1 MQTMPHHMTE
11 AQELDKRI
19 LQAHA
24 RLCRAERDLA
34 LLLAE
39 LADRRR
45 FLDLGYAN
53 VCDYAKTKLQLKAR
67 KTSAL
72 VRIGRVLPDLPGLDK
87 ALASGALGW
96 TKAREL
102 LSVIT
107 PETEAEWIEVAS
119 RCANRELERMVAAH
133 RPGEPPS
140 GDTTKEAGPVRLSF
154 SMEPVEAEQVNAAL
168 AAIRAATGV
177 SREEVGDGALLAQ
190 MGARVLEDMD
200 SSEAP
205 TGERFRIVIEYCPRC
220 GDFSTPEA
228 EVSETHVGQALC
240 DAEILEMR
248 QGPRRGHLSH
258 LIPPATRRAVLQRDH
273 HRCQVPGCSNRLWLD
288 LHHLTYRRDGGDN
301 AEKNLLTM
309 CNIHHQLLHDGLLGV
324 ERREGGLVYRFGDGR
339 EVRTTHVGQ
348 GPTTRYGDSHQA
360 PGPVVGTATDD
371 TPAATVDP
379 RATARWSKPA
389 GGARAGASDGV
400 EGPSPRTPDPAPGA
414 PTRELASSP
423 GLSTA

>member
-1 MQTMPHHMTE
+1 MIP
-11 AQELDKRI
+11 AQELDERI

-24 RLCRAERDLA
+24 RLCSAERDLA
-34 LLLAE
+34 LLLSE
-39 LADRRR
+39 MADKRH

-53 VCDYAKTKLQLKAR
+53 ICDYARIKLQLKAR

-72 VRIGRVLPDLPGLDK
+72 VRIGRALPDLPGLDE

-140 GDTTKEAGPVRLSF
+140 GDTPKEAGPTRMSF
-154 SMEPVEAEQVNAAL
+154 SMEPVEAEQVKAAL
-168 AAIRAATGV
+168 AAIRAAAGV
-177 SREEVGDGALLAQ
+177 SREELGDGALLAQ
-190 MGARVLEDMD
+190 MAARVLEDMD

-205 TGERFRIVIEYCPRC
+205 TGERFRIAVEHCPRC
-220 GDFSTPEA
+220 GEFSTPEA
-228 EVSETHVGQALC
+228 EVSDTHVGQALC
-240 DAEILEMR
+240 DAEILEMD
-248 QGPRRGHLSH
+248 QGPKRGHLSR
-258 LIPPATRRAVLQRDH
+258 LIPPATRRAVLQRDR

-288 LHHLTYRRDGGDN
+288 LHHLTYRIDGGGN
-301 AEKNLLTM
+301 AEENLLTM
-309 CNIHHQLLHDGLLGV
+309 CNVHHHLVHDGLLGV
-324 ERREGGLVYRFGDGR
+324 ERCEGGLVYRFGDGR

-348 GPTTRYGDSHQA
+348 GPTTRCDGRHHA

-371 TPAATVDP
+371 TPAATIHHGPATRCNDSR
-379 RATARWSKPA
+379 RASGPA
-389 GGARAGASDGV
+389 
-400 EGPSPRTPDPAPGA
+400 
-414 PTRELASSP
+414 
-423 GLSTA
+423 